1 MTVVKSEREE
11 RLTVRG
17 DGKAEIVS
25 ERVSEGEWDV
35 SAKRLYECLEHGCGY
50 KKHDPTARLK
60 AHAGVGICKHKNEK
74 KKRRRNDPIFNSCFI
89 ISGCRDCWST
99 F

>member
-1 MTVVKSEREE
+1 MTVVIIEREE

-35 SAKRLYECLEHGCGY
+35 SAKRLYECLEHGCGRVR
-50 KKHDPTARLK
+50 KSADEGNDRSDRKGDESRERVRETE
-60 AHAGVGICKHKNEK
+60 EK
-74 KKRRRNDPIFNSCFI
+74 EFTI
-89 ISGCRDCWST
+89 
-99 F
+99 